1 MEQHEIWYEGLEMTI
16 FGDWEDPDDTTGYKG
31 GWSTDLIEVN
41 RVDIYWLL
49 KREII
54 ERINEII
61 VEIR

>member
-16 FGDWEDPDDTTGYKG
+16 FGNWEDTEENYKG

-41 RVDIYWLL
+41 GVDIYWLL
-49 KREII
+49 KREVI